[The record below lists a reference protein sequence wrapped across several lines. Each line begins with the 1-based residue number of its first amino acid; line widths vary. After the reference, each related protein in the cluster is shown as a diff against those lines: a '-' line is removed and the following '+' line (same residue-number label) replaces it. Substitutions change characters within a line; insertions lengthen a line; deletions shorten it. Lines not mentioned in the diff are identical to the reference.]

1 MDGVYLTWLI
11 SALAIGVLLMPMIKP
26 PWAKVTS
33 DGFIDFLRRYWL
45 HIAIVLVI
53 YNAKDF
59 LDEVDRI
66 LMANTDGMLNMTP
79 WIYAIEADMVLWV
92 QETFRADWLTA
103 FMTHFYVVGFM
114 VICYVSI
121 FYFAYFDDRYMADRI
136 SLAIF
141 WVYILAIP
149 FYLFFNVHVTG
160 NYIPGMETLA
170 YNHTPEINDW
180 FHRIDPLT
188 NGMPSLHI
196 AFPFS
201 VWLCLL
207 RFDTDGR
214 WTTYRRIIFVFVL
227 MTAFCIL
234 YLGIHWFMDII
245 GGMIVAAIAVNIAHK
260 LADPFWN
267 IFDERTINAR
277 LVTLLTNPKRA
288 LNAVKSSTKKQVD
301 KFAKPTSKETGV
313 VLAVVMIVIAGII
326 TWDLTH
332 QSIPAGGVDAPVG
345 VEAADGWLITLD
357 DKGDAVEL
365 VVHDLSDLDSDIQ
378 VNQPVM
384 DANSTYDVRGDILV
398 MANQTTAMVVDL
410 GKPSEAKTTM
420 EVESPAD
427 LTIVSDDCF
436 ALLEDGQVSYWS
448 FDGQEKVGPTPSQGD
463 SIILLESSNG
473 QIALVFASDPD
484 TVQLGIV
491 DGEGLISIN
500 VNATADPGEDEILLA
515 QGLNVD
521 LENATITDISFSE
534 NKLAATIDVNATTR
548 LVLLDTITGESQ
560 LISDH
565 KFAAYD
571 PHVNYGVLMFSAY
584 TEIDPV
590 NASDKYTDREIYIHD
605 FTTNLTKPL
614 TADDL
619 DQWGPVVLED
629 YYVYQQM
636 NDDGA
641 ISVEVQAKEPT
652 LQPYSSN
659 ILKFGVILVIA
670 LAFIYIMQKQ
680 KEANESSRHGIEHAS

>member
-1 MDGVYLTWLI
+1 MDGVYLTCLI

-680 KEANESSRHGIEHAS
+680 KEANESSRHGTEHAS

>member
-33 DGFIDFLRRYWL
+33 EGFIDFIRRYWL

-79 WIYAIEADMVLWV
+79 WIYAIEADMVMWV

-141 WVYILAIP
+141 WVYVLAIP

-196 AFPFS
+196 AFPFA

-214 WTTYRRIIFVFVL
+214 WTNYRRILLVFVL

-245 GGMIVAAIAVNIAHK
+245 GGMVVATIAVNIANK
-260 LADPFWN
+260 LADPFWR

-288 LNAVKSSTKKQVD
+288 FDVVKSHSSKQLSR
-301 KFAKPTSKETGV
+301 FTKPTSRETGIM
-313 VLAVVMIVIAGII
+313 LTVVMIVVAGVI

-357 DKGDAVEL
+357 EKEEATLL
-365 VVHDLSDLDSDIQ
+365 VVHDLSNLNSEIE
-378 VNQPVM
+378 VLQPEM
-384 DANSTYDVRGDILV
+384 DENSTYTVRGDMLV
-398 MANQTTAMVVDL
+398 MANHTVLMAVDL
-410 GKPSEAKTTM
+410 TNPLEARHVMDVQSPSD
-420 EVESPAD
+420 V
-427 LTIVSDDCF
+427 TIVSDDCF
-436 ALLEDGQVSYWS
+436 ALLEDGQVTYWT
-448 FDGQEKVGPTPSQGD
+448 FDGMENVGPTSSQDD
-463 SIILLESSNG
+463 SIILLESSNE

-484 TVQLGIV
+484 TVHLGIV
-491 DGEGLISIN
+491 DGEGLISIE
-500 VNATADPGEDEILLA
+500 VNATANSGEDDILIA

-534 NKLAATIDVNATTR
+534 NKLAATIDVNATSR
-548 LVLLDTITGESQ
+548 LVLLDTLTGESQ
-560 LISDH
+560 IISDH

-571 PHVNYGVLMFSAY
+571 PHVDYGVLMFSAY
-584 TEIDPV
+584 TEIDPS
-590 NASDKYTDREIYIHD
+590 NASSKYTDREIYIHE
-605 FTTNLTKPL
+605 FSTNLTKPL

-619 DQWGPVVLED
+619 DQWAPMVLED

-636 NDDGA
+636 NNEGD

-659 ILKFGVILVIA
+659 VLKFGVILVIS
-670 LAFIYIMQKQ
+670 LAFIYIVQKQ
-680 KEANESSRHGIEHAS
+680 REANAPSHHGIEHVS